1 MSWVPDAGSE
11 EEIPDKLIS
20 QEVPQVLGNN
30 CQIDGS
36 LLEIIRLVSYL
47 FRERLKIG
55 LHNVPFL
62 NKPLSITLPVIAKAH
77 EAHYLQHKKCLD
89 RDNKPKKYEE
99 EEFKELHRL
108 VKMATNVYYAVGYV
122 DKVLVDEAA
131 ARKAMEMIDEDA
143 ILLRCNENLHLEGKE
158 RTPKFMIFTD
168 RRSNSIVIAIRGS
181 TTQ

>member
-1 MSWVPDAGSE
+1 MSWVPNAGSE

-20 QEVPQVLGNN
+20 QEVPQVVGNN

-77 EAHYLQHKKCLD
+77 EAHYLQHKNRNPQNFQLGILNSMVCI
-89 RDNKPKKYEE
+89 
-99 EEFKELHRL
+99 FQI
-108 VKMATNVYYAVGYV
+108 TQI
-122 DKVLVDEAA
+122 VLVLCTF
-131 ARKAMEMIDEDA
+131 I
-143 ILLRCNENLHLEGKE
+143 CC
-158 RTPKFMIFTD
+158 
-168 RRSNSIVIAIRGS
+168 S
-181 TTQ
+181 